1 MGCVCGRMKH
11 RKPARPHIKEKKPV
25 AGRRRKVLTCHQDRS
40 GLIAPHPC
48 LIVGGEKLDQSQPP
62 LTPYNLAQKLAMPA
76 ALPVVKCHVVLSQSI
91 PELKALLQ
99 TTEDTSL
106 LIFRLRNAK

>member
-25 AGRRRKVLTCHQDRS
+25 AWPEEEGPDLPPRPFR
-40 GLIAPHPC
+40 PHRPC

-106 LIFRLRNAK
+106 LIFRLRNEK